1 MLMPETT
8 ANIWLMTKPTAT
20 SDLDGGNHLT
30 RRKTKARTKAKTQL
44 RKNSLGA
51 STASPAPT
59 GFPCAESPKKAEKQK
74 QFIA

>member
-1 MLMPETT
+1 MRRSWSCNL
-8 ANIWLMTKPTAT
+8 KPLAT

-44 RKNSLGA
+44 KKKLSRREGSLAYANGID
-51 STASPAPT
+51 
-59 GFPCAESPKKAEKQK
+59 CARGSQKPEKQK